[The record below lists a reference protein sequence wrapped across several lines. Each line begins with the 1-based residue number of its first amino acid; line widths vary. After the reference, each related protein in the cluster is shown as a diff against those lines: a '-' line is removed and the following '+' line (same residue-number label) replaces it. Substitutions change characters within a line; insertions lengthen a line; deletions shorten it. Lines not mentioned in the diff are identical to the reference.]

1 MYGLHLPNKLVGFL
15 SNQKQKRVHTMN
27 NRNLIAV
34 DLAKNI
40 FQVCRVS
47 KSGKTQSNK
56 PVNRNRLKE
65 ILVNSKPSIFAFEAC
80 GSSHYWGRFA
90 KDHGHTIRMLPPKA
104 VKAFRQGHKTDETDA
119 QAIAIAAQHEAI
131 KSCAL
136 MNIEQH
142 TLQSFE
148 SSRRY
153 IGKQCRGLA
162 NHIRALTYE
171 YGLTIPKGNSAL
183 LKAIPEILED
193 AENGF
198 PHSLRVILHSLYE
211 QLKTQQRLFKEI
223 EKEKAHQTKTIEPC
237 QRLTALEGV
246 GPVGS
251 AMLYSCI
258 GKGEMF
264 KNGRQ
269 AATYLGVTPK
279 QHSSGGKTIIVGI
292 DKKGGNK
299 ELRAVL
305 YQGALSVISRLPE
318 EPTTAKQRWLIQ
330 LVQRVGVKR
339 ACIALANKTVRTAW
353 AMLSSGEAYRPQPL
367 TV

>member
-1 MYGLHLPNKLVGFL
+1 MRN
-15 SNQKQKRVHTMN
+15 T
-27 NRNLIAV
+27 NLIAI
-34 DLAKNI
+34 DLAKNV

-56 PVNRNRLKE
+56 PVSRNQLKDL
-65 ILVNSKPSIFAFEAC
+65 LVNSKPSIVAFEAC

-90 KDHGHTIRMLPPKA
+90 KSCGHIVRMLPPRA

-119 QAIAIAAQHEAI
+119 QAIAIAAQHAPI

-183 LKAIPEILED
+183 LKAIPEVLED

-198 PHSLRVILHSLYE
+198 PHTLRVILYSLCE
-211 QLKTQQRLFKEI
+211 QLKALQALFKEV
-223 EKEKAHQTKTIEPC
+223 EKEKAQHIKTIEPC

-246 GPVGS
+246 GPVSS

-258 GKGEMF
+258 GEGKMF

-279 QHSSGGKTIIVGI
+279 QHSSGGKTVIVGI
-292 DKKGGNK
+292 NKKGGNK

-318 EPTTAKQRWLIQ
+318 EPTTVKQRWLIQ

-353 AMLSSGEAYRPQPL
+353 AMLSSGEVYHPQPL
-367 TV
+367 TL

>member
-1 MYGLHLPNKLVGFL
+1 M
-15 SNQKQKRVHTMN
+15 T
-27 NRNLIAV
+27 NRNLIAI
-34 DLAKNI
+34 DLAKI
-40 FQVCRVS
+40 VFQVCRVS
-47 KSGKTQSNK
+47 RSGKTLSNK
-56 PVNRNRLKE
+56 PVSRKQLKE
-65 ILVNSKPSIFAFEAC
+65 LLVNAKPSMVAFEAC

-90 KDHGHTIRMLPPKA
+90 QACGHHVRMLPPKA
-104 VKAFRQGHKTDETDA
+104 VKAFRQGHKTDKTDA

-131 KSCAL
+131 LSCAL
-136 MNIEQH
+136 MNIEQQ

-148 SSRRY
+148 TSRRY
-153 IGKQCRGLA
+153 IAKQCLALA

-171 YGLTIPKGNSAL
+171 YGLTIPKGNRSL
-183 LKAIPEILED
+183 FISLPLILED

-198 PHSLRVILHSLYE
+198 PHSLRVILHNLCE
-211 QLKTQQRLFKEI
+211 QLKIQQALLKTI
-223 EKEKAHQTKTIEPC
+223 EKEKAQQVKTIEPC
-237 QRLTALEGV
+237 QRLSALEGV

-258 GKGEMF
+258 GRGEMF

-269 AATYLGVTPK
+269 ASTYIGVTPK
-279 QHSSGGKTIIVGI
+279 QHSSGGKTVMVGI
-292 DKKGGNK
+292 NKKGGNK
-299 ELRAVL
+299 ALRTVL

-318 EPTTAKQRWLIQ
+318 EPTTVKQRWLIQ

-353 AMLSSGEAYRPQPL
+353 ALLSTGEEYRPQPL

>member
-1 MYGLHLPNKLVGFL
+1 MT
-15 SNQKQKRVHTMN
+15 KRNV
-27 NRNLIAV
+27 IAI
-34 DLAKNI
+34 DLAKNV

-47 KSGKTQSNK
+47 TSGKTLSNK
-56 PVNRNRLKE
+56 PLNRERLKE
-65 ILVNSKPSIFAFEAC
+65 LLVNSQPSIVAFEAC

-90 KDHGHTIRMLPPKA
+90 QAHGHIVRMLPPKA

-119 QAIAIAAQHEAI
+119 QAIAIAAQQEAI
-131 KSCAL
+131 KPCNL
-136 MNIEQH
+136 MNVEQQ

-153 IGKQCRGLA
+153 IGKQCRALA
-162 NHIRALTYE
+162 NHIRALAYE
-171 YGLTIPKGNSAL
+171 YGLTIPKGNSPFF
-183 LKAIPEILED
+183 KKIPLILED

-198 PHSLRVILHSLYE
+198 PHTLRVILHGLCE
-211 QLKTQQRLFKEI
+211 QLKIQQALLKDI
-223 EKEKAHQTKTIEPC
+223 EKEKAQQVKTIEPC
-237 QRLTALEGV
+237 QRLSALEGV

-251 AMLYSCI
+251 AMLYSCL

-269 AATYLGVTPK
+269 ASTYIGVTPK
-279 QHSSGGKTIIVGI
+279 QHSSGGKTVMVGI

-299 ELRAVL
+299 ELRVVL

-318 EPTTAKQRWLIQ
+318 EPTTVKQRWLIQ
-330 LVQRVGVKR
+330 LVHRVGVKR
-339 ACIALANKTVRTAW
+339 ACIALANKTARTAW
-353 AMLSSGEAYRPQPL
+353 ALLSTGEEYRPQAL

>member
-1 MYGLHLPNKLVGFL
+1 
-15 SNQKQKRVHTMN
+15 MN
-27 NRNLIAV
+27 NRNLIAL
-34 DLAKNI
+34 DIAKNV

-47 KSGKTQSNK
+47 KSGKTQANK
-56 PVNRNRLKE
+56 PVSRNQLKE
-65 ILVNSKPSIFAFEAC
+65 LLMNSPPSIIALEAC
-80 GSSHYWGRFA
+80 GSAHYWGRFA
-90 KDHGHTIRMLPPKA
+90 QSCGHSIRMLPPKA

-119 QAIAIAAQHEAI
+119 QAIAIAAQQEAI

-153 IGKQCRGLA
+153 MSKQCRGLA
-162 NHIRALTYE
+162 NHIRAQVYE
-171 YGLTIPKGNSAL
+171 YGLTIAKGDSAL

-198 PHSLRVILHSLYE
+198 PHSLRIILHSLCE
-211 QLKTQQRLFKEI
+211 QLKTQRCLLKAI
-223 EKEKAHQTKTIEPC
+223 EKEKAHQIKAIEPC

-246 GPVGS
+246 GPVAS

-318 EPTTAKQRWLIQ
+318 EPTTEKQRWLMQ

-353 AMLSSGEAYRPQPL
+353 AMLSSGEAYQPRSL

>member
-1 MYGLHLPNKLVGFL
+1 MTK
-15 SNQKQKRVHTMN
+15 
-27 NRNLIAV
+27 RNLIAI
-34 DLAKNI
+34 DLAKNV
-40 FQVCRVS
+40 FQVCHVS
-47 KSGKTQSNK
+47 MSGKTLSNK
-56 PVNRNRLKE
+56 PVSRKQLKKLL
-65 ILVNSKPSIFAFEAC
+65 ITSRPLIVAFEAC

-90 KDHGHTIRMLPPKA
+90 QAYGHTVRMLPPKA

-131 KSCAL
+131 KSCNL
-136 MNIEQH
+136 MNIEQQ

-148 SSRRY
+148 TSRRY
-153 IGKQCRGLA
+153 ISRQCRALA
-162 NHIRALTYE
+162 NHLRALAYE
-171 YGLTIPKGNSAL
+171 YGLTIPKGNASL
-183 LKAIPEILED
+183 FKKIPLILED

-198 PHSLRVILHSLYE
+198 PHTLRVILHSLCE
-211 QLKTQQRLFKEI
+211 QLKIQQALLKDI
-223 EKEKAHQTKTIEPC
+223 EKEKAQQVKTIEPC
-237 QRLTALEGV
+237 QRLSALEGV

-251 AMLYSCI
+251 AMLYSCL

-264 KNGRQ
+264 KNGRD
-269 AATYLGVTPK
+269 ASVYIGVTPK

-305 YQGALSVISRLPE
+305 FQGALSVISRLPK
-318 EPTTAKQRWLIQ
+318 EPKTEKQRWLIQ

-353 AMLSSGEAYRPQPL
+353 ALLSSGEEYRPQPL

>member
-1 MYGLHLPNKLVGFL
+1 MDSTTLTDRLVLIKTKG
-15 SNQKQKRVHTMN
+15 VHTMIK
-27 NRNLIAV
+27 RNLIAI
-34 DLAKNI
+34 DLAKDV

-47 KSGKTQSNK
+47 PSGKTLSNK
-56 PVNRNRLKE
+56 PISRKRLKE
-65 ILVNSKPSIFAFEAC
+65 LLINSKPSIVAFEAC
-80 GSSHYWGRFA
+80 GSSHYWARFA
-90 KDHGHTIRMLPPKA
+90 KSCGHTIRMLPPRA

-131 KSCAL
+131 RSCNF
-136 MNIEQH
+136 MNIEQQ

-153 IGKQCRGLA
+153 ISKQCRALA
-162 NHIRALTYE
+162 NHIRALAYE
-171 YGLTIPKGNSAL
+171 YGLTIPKGNAGL
-183 LKAIPEILED
+183 FKQIPLILEN

-198 PHSLRVILHSLYE
+198 PHTLRTIFHSLSE
-211 QLKTQQRLFKEI
+211 QLKTQQDLLKSI
-223 EKEKAHQTKTIEPC
+223 ENEKAGYVNTIEPC

-279 QHSSGGKTIIVGI
+279 QHSSGGKTVIVGI

-299 ELRAVL
+299 ALRAVL
-305 YQGALSVISRLPE
+305 FQGALSVISRLPN
-318 EPTTAKQRWLIQ
+318 EPTTVKQRWLIQ

-353 AMLSSGEAYRPQPL
+353 ALLATGEEYHPQPL

>member
-1 MYGLHLPNKLVGFL
+1 MT
-15 SNQKQKRVHTMN
+15 KRNV
-27 NRNLIAV
+27 IAI

-47 KSGKTQSNK
+47 TSGKTLSNK
-56 PVNRNRLKE
+56 PVNRERLKE
-65 ILVNSKPSIFAFEAC
+65 LLVNSQPSIVAFEAC

-90 KDHGHTIRMLPPKA
+90 QAHGHRVRMLPPKA

-119 QAIAIAAQHEAI
+119 QAIAIAAQQDAI
-131 KSCAL
+131 KSCNL
-136 MNIEQH
+136 MNVEQQ

-153 IGKQCRGLA
+153 ISKQCRALA
-162 NHIRALTYE
+162 NHIRALAYE
-171 YGLTIPKGNSAL
+171 YGLTIPKGNSQFFKKTPL
-183 LKAIPEILED
+183 ILED
-193 AENGF
+193 ADNGF
-198 PHSLRVILHSLYE
+198 PHPLRVIFYSLCE
-211 QLKTQQRLFKEI
+211 QLKIQQALLKDI
-223 EKEKAHQTKTIEPC
+223 EKEKAQQIKTIEPC
-237 QRLTALEGV
+237 RRLSALEGV

-258 GKGEMF
+258 GKGDMF

-269 AATYLGVTPK
+269 AATYLGLTPK
-279 QHSSGGKTIIVGI
+279 QHSSGGKTVMVGI
-292 DKKGGNK
+292 DKAGGNK
-299 ELRAVL
+299 DLRAVL

-318 EPTTAKQRWLIQ
+318 EPITAKQRWLIQ
-330 LVQRVGVKR
+330 LVRRVGVKR

-353 AMLSSGEAYRPQPL
+353 ALLSTGEEYCPQPL

>member
-1 MYGLHLPNKLVGFL
+1 MTK
-15 SNQKQKRVHTMN
+15 
-27 NRNLIAV
+27 RNLIAI
-34 DLAKNI
+34 DLAKTV

-47 KSGKTQSNK
+47 STGKTVSNK
-56 PVNRNRLKE
+56 PVNRNQLKE
-65 ILVNSKPSIFAFEAC
+65 LLINSPPSIVTFEAC
-80 GSSHYWGRFA
+80 GSAHYWGRFA
-90 KDHGHTIRMLPPKA
+90 QTYGHHVRMLPPRA

-119 QAIAIAAQHEAI
+119 QAIAIAAQQEAV
-131 KSCAL
+131 KSCNL
-136 MNIEQH
+136 MNLEQQ

-153 IGKQCRGLA
+153 IGKQCRALA
-162 NHIRALTYE
+162 NHIRALVYE

-183 LKAIPEILED
+183 LKKIPLILED

-198 PHSLRVILHSLYE
+198 PHSLRALLYSLCE
-211 QLKTQQRLFKEI
+211 QLKIQQALLKEV
-223 EKEKAHQTKTIEPC
+223 EKEKAQQIKTIEPC
-237 QRLTALEGV
+237 QRLIALEGV

-251 AMLYSCI
+251 AMLYSYL

-269 AATYLGVTPK
+269 AATYIGVTPK
-279 QHSSGGKTIIVGI
+279 QHSSGGKTVMVGI

-299 ELRAVL
+299 ALRAVL
-305 YQGALSVISRLPE
+305 YQGALSVISRLPKD
-318 EPTTAKQRWLIQ
+318 PQTVKQRWLIQ
-330 LVQRVGVKR
+330 LVHRVGIKR

-353 AMLSSGEAYRPQPL
+353 ALLSTGDEYCPQSL